1 MKQHTLK
8 ESFSFDGKGLH
19 TGCTIHAEF
28 QPAAENT
35 GIRICRVDL
44 PERPCYE
51 ATADYV
57 SATERGTVLERG
69 DWRVSTVE
77 HALSALYAM
86 GVDNCLIEV
95 NAPEMPILD
104 GSAKYY
110 VEAIQRVGLEEQ
122 NAKQKVFVVRH
133 KIEYKDEQT
142 GTKITLLPDDEY
154 SLDVHI
160 SFPSEVLHNQ
170 YASLED
176 MTDYATE
183 IASARTF
190 CFVREIHGLL
200 NHGLIKGGD
209 LQNALV
215 IYDQELSQEEF
226 DKLAQQLGQ
235 PMQDASHIGYLSE
248 LHYDNEPARHKLL
261 DLIGDL
267 SLIGCRIQGKVIA
280 TRPGHGA
287 NTQFCKL
294 LRKELRRTEILPPV
308 FNENSKPLLD
318 TADIRRLL
326 PHRYPM
332 LFVDKV
338 LQMTDDSIVAMKN
351 FTTNEP
357 FFQGHFPNE
366 PIVPGVLLLEA
377 MAQAGGLLVLHDK
390 QDAQDYSAYF
400 VKINNAKFRQK
411 VLPGDTIIFR
421 MELLEPMRRG
431 IVVMQGYC
439 FVSERLVAEAELA
452 AQIVKHTKQI
462 IDCNK

>member
-1 MKQHTLK
+1 MKQHTIK

-19 TGCTIHAEF
+19 TGCQIHATF
-28 QPAAENT
+28 LPAPQNT

-44 PERPCYE
+44 PDKPCHE

-69 DWRVSTVE
+69 EWRVSTVE

-95 NAPEMPILD
+95 NAPEIPILD

-110 VEAIQRVGLEEQ
+110 VEAIQRVGLLEQ
-122 NAKQKVFVVRH
+122 QADQKVFIVRH
-133 KIEYKDEQT
+133 KLEYKNEET

-170 YASLED
+170 YASLD
-176 MTDYATE
+176 NMADYAE
-183 IASARTF
+183 NIASARTF
-190 CFVREIHGLL
+190 CFVREVHALL
-200 NHGLIKGGD
+200 AHGLIKGGD

-215 IYDQELSQEEF
+215 IYDQKLSQAEF
-226 DKLAQQLGQ
+226 DQLALQLGQ
-235 PMQDASHIGYLSE
+235 PTQDASHLGYLSA

-267 SLIGCRIQGKVIA
+267 ALIGCRIQGKVIA

-287 NTQFCKL
+287 NTQFCKQ
-294 LRKELRRTEILPPV
+294 LRKELHRTEILPPI
-308 FNENSKPLLD
+308 FNENAKPLLD

-338 LQMTDDSIVAMKN
+338 LQMTDTSIIALKN
-351 FTTNEP
+351 ITTNEP
-357 FFQGHFPNE
+357 FFQGHFPDE

-377 MAQAGGLLVLHDK
+377 MAQVGGILVLHDK
-390 QDAQDYSAYF
+390 PDANNYSTYF

-411 VLPGDTIIFR
+411 VVPGDTLVFR
-421 MELLEPMRRG
+421 LEQLEPMRRG

-439 FVSERLVAEAELA
+439 FVGEKLVAEAELA
-452 AQIVKHTKQI
+452 AQIVKN
-462 IDCNK
+462 NK

>member
-1 MKQHTLK
+1 MKQHTIK
-8 ESFSFDGKGLH
+8 SGFAFDGKGLH
-19 TGCTIHAEF
+19 TGCILHAEF
-28 QPAAENT
+28 KPAAENT
-35 GIRICRVDL
+35 GIRICRTDL
-44 PERPCYE
+44 PDKPCYE

-57 SATERGTVLERG
+57 SATERGTVLEKG
-69 DWRVSTVE
+69 EWRVSTVE

-95 NAPEMPILD
+95 DGPEIPILD

-110 VEAIQRVGLEEQ
+110 VDAIKRVGIEEQ
-122 NAKQKVFVVRH
+122 KAEQKVFVVRH
-133 KIEYKDEQT
+133 KIEYKNEET
-142 GTKITLLPDDEY
+142 GTKITLLPDDDY

-170 YASLED
+170 YASLES
-176 MTDYATE
+176 MSDYATE
-183 IASARTF
+183 IAPARTF
-190 CFVREIHGLL
+190 CFVREIRGLL
-200 NHGLIKGGD
+200 SHGLIKGGD

-226 DKLAQQLGQ
+226 DQLALQLGQ
-235 PMQDASHIGYLSE
+235 PTQDASKLGYLSA
-248 LHYDNEPARHKLL
+248 LHHDNEPARHKLL

-267 SLIGCRIQGKVIA
+267 SLIGCRIQGRVIA

-287 NTQFCKL
+287 NTQFCKQ
-294 LRKELRRTEILPPV
+294 LRKEMRKTEILPPV
-308 FNENSKPLLD
+308 FNRDDKPLLGI
-318 TADIRRLL
+318 ADIRHLL

-338 LQMTDDSIVAMKN
+338 LQMTDKTIIAMKN

-377 MAQAGGLLVLHDK
+377 MAQAGGILVLHDK
-390 QDAQDYSAYF
+390 PDASNYSTYF

-411 VLPGDTIIFR
+411 VLPGDTLIFR
-421 MELLEPMRRG
+421 MELLEPIRRG

-439 FVSERLVAEAELA
+439 FVDERLVAEAELT
-452 AQIVKHTKQI
+452 AQIVKNIK
-462 IDCNK
+462 